1 MQDFWFRSVFIG
13 KSVYM
18 TIGGLDV
25 ESTRAIERLPS
36 NRQARDGYRIQA
48 MDVMT
53 TIR

>member
-1 MQDFWFRSVFIG
+1 MRDPLADKLGNENARLWSQSVFIG

-36 NRQARDGYRIQA
+36 NRVDRQ
-48 MDVMT
+48 
-53 TIR
+53 